1 MMRKLTEVKIRE
13 ILSDYWVL
21 QDDCEGMENGWVV
34 KELARLALLS
44 FQEIPA
50 RITDIHLR
58 SPLEVEDIW
67 RDKFKAATM
76 NGGVAK
82 QEKPIVLPG
91 YKPEQGYGGQAVRN
105 WVHNEAIRACKAA
118 IEAAGGI
125 VKEEE

>member
-1 MMRKLTEVKIRE
+1 MRKLTEVKIRE

-44 FQEIPA
+44 FQEVPA

-67 RDKFKAATM
+67 IARF
-76 NGGVAK
+76 
-82 QEKPIVLPG
+82 
-91 YKPEQGYGGQAVRN
+91 
-105 WVHNEAIRACKAA
+105 KAA

-125 VKEEE
+125 VKDGE